1 MLFYVYGYFVC
12 MHVCTPHICLVP
24 TEVSRRHRIP
34 GNWSYKWLG
43 VIMWVLGIRH
53 RASVR
58 AALLCTSGPLQ
69 PSSLCGG
76 PVSSLGLF
84 IAEGLPK
91 ARPLKTKS
99 LPTLQLFHFCLF
111 KCIRVLGLYCS
122 LLIHCGPHRTEAPPS
137 LCLSPR
143 ALKFRHRASSWSL
156 SLIFLSPSVVDF
168 LRNTSQPFCY
178 CVEHFP

>member
-1 MLFYVYGYFVC
+1 M
-12 MHVCTPHICLVP
+12 
-24 TEVSRRHRIP
+24 
-34 GNWSYKWLG
+34 
-43 VIMWVLGIRH
+43 LGIGH

-111 KCIRVLGLYCS
+111 KCIRVLGLYYS
-122 LLIHCGPHRTEAPPS
+122 LLIHCGPHRTEAPPFS
-137 LCLSPR
+137 CLSPG